1 MQTTIK
7 ILKYEL
13 WASVALTL
21 LICALFETGVL
32 LEGPLCGN
40 SAAHLLSQ
48 MWMTVIVLFSIPIA
62 LKMFTLRYVR
72 ERLTADESR
81 SAQRLLRWG
90 TVRLLLLAVPMMA
103 GMLCYYLFGADVRFF
118 YLALIEALA
127 LFFIYP
133 SKARCEREVK

>member
-32 LEGPLCGN
+32 LEGPLCGD
-40 SAAHLLSQ
+40 SATHLLSQ

-90 TVRLLLLAVPMMA
+90 TVRLLLLAVPMVA

-127 LFFIYP
+127 LFFVYP